1 MTSALALL
9 GGAAGFALGG
19 PAGAAIGAGIGG
31 GIDRNETAQAMA
43 NSAQDFSAQQY
54 ATRYQTQVKD
64 MQAAGLNPMLAYM
77 QAPGPSPQGVTYNPV
92 NAFERT
98 ASDYNSAYNVERTG
112 QNIEADTGSKLAN
125 TRLTEKEIAIR
136 DETIGLVRAQA
147 SKIASEIDKLTKESE
162 NISADTKVK
171 LADELRLRSV
181 IENLAASTAL
191 MNEQKLNEVEKRNVL
206 QATAAKL
213 ASEALISK
221 AEYEAMEKTG
231 FIGVLARELKV
242 TSDIGS
248 EWIDKLLPWK
258 SLFSR
263 EQQAILDRESRERI
277 ASNRRKL
284 R

>member
-1 MTSALALL
+1 MFGIDDAAAATLAV
-9 GGAAGFALGG
+9 GALGALG
-19 PAGAAIGAGIGG
+19 QQDTNAQNTA
-31 GIDRNETAQAMA
+31 NAQAQMDFQERMS
-43 NSAQDFSAQQY
+43 NSA
-54 ATRYQTQVKD
+54 YQRQVADLK
-64 MQAAGLNPMLAYM
+64 AAGLNPMLAYIKGGGASTPTGAM
-77 QAPGPSPQGVTYNPV
+77 ATYQSPVSAGAQAATSALVPSQI
-92 NAFERT
+92 RST
-98 ASDYNSAYNVERTG
+98 ASQTSLTNAQTAGTETS
-112 QNIEADTGSKLAN
+112 
-125 TRLTEKEIAIR
+125 TRLTEKEIGIR
-136 DETIGLVRAQA
+136 DETILLVRAQA
-147 SKIASEIDKLTKESE
+147 AKIASEIDKLTKESE

-171 LADELRLRSV
+171 MADELRLRSV

-277 ASNRRKL
+277 ASNRRKP

>member
-1 MTSALALL
+1 MF
-9 GGAAGFALGG
+9 GIDDAAAATL
-19 PAGAAIGAGIGG
+19 AIGALGALGQQ
-31 GIDRNETAQAMA
+31 DTNARNTANAQAQMDFQERMS
-43 NSAQDFSAQQY
+43 NSA
-54 ATRYQTQVKD
+54 YQRQVAD
-64 MQAAGLNPMLAYM
+64 LNAAGLNPMLAYIKGGGASTPTGAM
-77 QAPGPSPQGVTYNPV
+77 ATYQSPMSAGAQAATSALVPSQI
-92 NAFERT
+92 RST
-98 ASDYNSAYNVERTG
+98 ASQTSLTNAQTAGTETS
-112 QNIEADTGSKLAN
+112 

-136 DETIGLVRAQA
+136 DETVGLVRAQA

-242 TSDIGS
+242 TSDISS
-248 EWIDKLLPWK
+248 EWIDKFLPWK
-258 SLFSR
+258 RGSSSTTEDITR
-263 EQQAILDRESRERI
+263 DNQGRVI
-277 ASNRRKL
+277 RRH
-284 R
+284 RSTN